1 MRHSH
6 LMTMSRF
13 SFSECALLSVVM
25 ERAVGTHLAEARSTM
40 YVLWY
45 LLQAHTQIAIDHS
58 VHAGWSMLP
67 LLLFTFVFGCGV
79 YACVCACGTDV
90 SVNLIRLQNWF
101 QELWNIQS
109 RFARSTN
116 AAYARILSAHMILLY
131 QLKYT
136 HTHTKKQAK
145 TKSIQRSCWYINK
158 NPKKLNVNWL
168 CYLTI
173 SMVVGLCAFFFPP
186 NSALTPSASTVVD
199 LSISFCSTITYD
211 SYKRKSLVHSINAAN
226 YRATTTIFTSFTTH
240 MSHTHLCCS
249 CYTSC
254 NPTTCVYL
262 QSLYKSHLPA
272 KHSERIHICVW
283 VCVVVV
289 VVEHVRFGQFTLAV
303 EVQSYP
309 HRIYDYEYNFS
320 VFGCFCL
327 RNTRYVLLLCQP
339 LFCLFSH
346 SFSFSH
352 RWQNGSYSL
361 FTFKLFMNASW
372 LLLEAAAGIVWL
384 SLFDDAK
391 ICRITCFSRLR
402 EWFVRGMSALS
413 QISFNIY
420 TIRTRDQQSW
430 IFVYEI
436 VLFN

>member
-136 HTHTKKQAK
+136 HKKTGKNEINSTELLIYKQK
-145 TKSIQRSCWYINK
+145 PKKIKCELTLLFDHIDGRWSVCLFFSSKFGSDSVRQHSCW
-158 NPKKLNVNWL
+158 
-168 CYLTI
+168 
-173 SMVVGLCAFFFPP
+173 F
-186 NSALTPSASTVVD
+186 
-199 LSISFCSTITYD
+199 
-211 SYKRKSLVHSINAAN
+211 
-226 YRATTTIFTSFTTH
+226 
-240 MSHTHLCCS
+240 
-249 CYTSC
+249 
-254 NPTTCVYL
+254 
-262 QSLYKSHLPA
+262 
-272 KHSERIHICVW
+272 
-283 VCVVVV
+283 
-289 VVEHVRFGQFTLAV
+289 EH
-303 EVQSYP
+303 
-309 HRIYDYEYNFS
+309 
-320 VFGCFCL
+320 
-327 RNTRYVLLLCQP
+327 LLL
-339 LFCLFSH
+339 FH
-346 SFSFSH
+346 
-352 RWQNGSYSL
+352 NYI
-361 FTFKLFMNASW
+361 W
-372 LLLEAAAGIVWL
+372 LI
-384 SLFDDAK
+384 
-391 ICRITCFSRLR
+391 
-402 EWFVRGMSALS
+402 
-413 QISFNIY
+413 
-420 TIRTRDQQSW
+420 
-430 IFVYEI
+430 
-436 VLFN
+436 